1 MKKIDLTNQ
10 RFGRLL
16 VIRESNKK
24 NRIAW
29 ECLCDCG
36 NTIIV
41 TTTGL
46 RNKGTKSCGCL
57 RAETSEQT
65 HTIHGGA
72 KKSGR
77 SRLYVIWS
85 SMRERCFNSN
95 HQAYTNY
102 GGRGITI
109 CNEWEDF
116 AEFRRWAISNGYDEG
131 QASQTIDRVDVN
143 RCYCPQNCRWISRSE
158 QANNK
163 RNNRYI
169 TYRGEERTLSEWSN
183 LFGIP
188 YALLYKRIV
197 IRGWDA
203 ARAIETPKLTI
214 PS

>member
-1 MKKIDLTNQ
+1 MKKIDLTKQ

-16 VIRESNKK
+16 VIRESDNK
-24 NRIAW
+24 NRTAW

-36 NTIIV
+36 NTVVV

-57 RAETSEQT
+57 RAEIAEQT
-65 HTIHGGA
+65 HTIHGGSR
-72 KKSGR
+72 KSGR
-77 SRLYVIWS
+77 NRLYIIWS
-85 SMRERCFNSN
+85 SMRERCFNPN
-95 HQAYTNY
+95 HQAYSNY

-116 AEFRRWAISNGYDEG
+116 AEFRRWAISNGYDES
-131 QASQTIDRVDVN
+131 QTSQTIDRVDVN
-143 RCYCPQNCRWISRSE
+143 QSYCPQNCRWISRSE

-169 TYRGEERTLSEWSN
+169 TYRGESRTIAEWSE

-188 YALLYKRIV
+188 YSLLYKRIV
-197 IRGWDA
+197 TRGWDA
-203 ARAIETPKLTI
+203 VRAIETEKLAK
-214 PS
+214 SR